1 MLPKIKTMVNN
12 EVKNMGAKHKC
23 GRAGQRATH
32 VTLDW
37 LSSPHL
43 ATHYDGDESL
53 QLSVTSLGTPS
64 TPTVLHHPTQHGL
77 PTATSRTYVAHLP

>member
-1 MLPKIKTMVNN
+1 MCERAARGAWGTVLPKIKTMVNN

-43 ATHYDGDESL
+43 ATL
-53 QLSVTSLGTPS
+53 L
-64 TPTVLHHPTQHGL
+64 
-77 PTATSRTYVAHLP
+77 